1 MRRPEFIARQSRCP
15 TGLLGR
21 VIGHIMERETAAA
34 NDAALTLLEL
44 QAGDRVLEVG
54 FGHGRTI
61 ARAAAAVDHGVVAGI
76 DPSEEMARMA
86 TRRCRRLVDAGRVR
100 LARADGMHLPYPD
113 QCFDKAYTIHTI
125 YFWADPERHLRE
137 LRRVLR
143 IGGRL
148 VLGFRPKGDRGTE
161 DFPASVYSFHSTG
174 RVCQMLQQAGFE
186 VGETPRAVG
195 EVLLVTA
202 RRASV

>member
-21 VIGHIMERETAAA
+21 LIGHVMERETAAT
-34 NDAALTLLEL
+34 NDAALALLDLE
-44 QAGDRVLEVG
+44 AGDRVLEVG

-61 ARAAAAVDHGVVAGI
+61 ERAAAVLDHGVVAGI
-76 DPSEEMARMA
+76 DPSEEMIRMA
-86 TRRCRRLVDAGRVR
+86 TRRCRRLIDTGRVR
-100 LARADGMHLPYPD
+100 LARGDSLHLPYPD
-113 QCFDKAYTIHTI
+113 QCFGKAYTIHTI

-143 IGGRL
+143 VGGRL

-161 DFPASVYSFHSTG
+161 DFPASVYSFHSTD

-195 EVLLVTA
+195 EVLLVTV